1 MEEAM
6 RIAEIAASAG
16 PAVVGLRRDG
26 SGVVVAAGRVLTLAS
41 RLRSPEVEVVLRSGS
56 TVTGTVLA
64 TDHDLDVAVLEA
76 DTGDAPALGWSEATA
91 AIGDRVLALGDPGGS
106 GLRATAG
113 AVSAAPLTLRGRRGR
128 PLPGV
133 IEHTAPLPR
142 GAGGGPL
149 LDQEGRMLGI
159 NARRHEGGLILAL
172 PAAELRPRVEALL
185 AGRDVAPRRLGVAVL
200 SPRAARRLRGAVGL
214 DDRDGLLVRAVEAEG
229 PAGRA
234 GVARGDLLVALD
246 GRALTTVEELY
257 AALDGAA
264 GEVELELVRGA
275 EELSLRVEPAS

>member
-1 MEEAM
+1 
-6 RIAEIAASAG
+6 
-16 PAVVGLRRDG
+16 LRGGG

-41 RLRSPEVEVVLRSGS
+41 RLRGTESQVVLRSGAVAAGS
-56 TVTGTVLA
+56 VLA
-64 TDHDLDVAVLEA
+64 SDHDLDVAILEV
-76 DTGDAPALGWSEATA
+76 DTGDAPALEWSGTEAGL
-91 AIGDRVLALGDPGGS
+91 GDAVVALGDPGGS

-149 LDQEGRMLGI
+149 LDADGRMLGI
-159 NARRHEGGLILAL
+159 NARRHDGGLILAL

-185 AGRDVAPRRLGVAVL
+185 AGRAAAPRRLGVAVL

-214 DDRDGLLVRAVEAEG
+214 PERDGLLVRAVEPEG

-234 GVARGDLLVALD
+234 GVLRGDLLVRLD
-246 GRALTTVEELY
+246 GRELGAVEDLY
-257 AALDGAA
+257 AALDGAT
-264 GEVELELVRGA
+264 GTVELELVRGA
-275 EELSLRVEPAS
+275 DEVTVGVEPAA

>member
-1 MEEAM
+1 M
-6 RIAEIAASAG
+6 RVAEIAASAG
-16 PAVVGLRRDG
+16 PAVVGLRGGG

-64 TDHDLDVAVLEA
+64 SDHDLDVAVLEA
-76 DTGDAPALGWSEATA
+76 DTGDAPALGWSESTA
-91 AIGDRVLALGDPGGS
+91 SIGDPVLALGDPGGS

-149 LDQEGRMLGI
+149 LDPDGRMLGI
-159 NARRHEGGLILAL
+159 NARRHDGGLILAL
-172 PAAELRPRVEALL
+172 PAAELRPRVDALL

-214 DDRDGLLVRAVEAEG
+214 AERDGLLVRAVEPEG
-229 PAGRA
+229 AAGRA

-246 GRALTTVEELY
+246 GRALTSVEELY
-257 AALDGAA
+257 AALDAAA
-264 GEVELELVRGA
+264 GEVELQLVRGA